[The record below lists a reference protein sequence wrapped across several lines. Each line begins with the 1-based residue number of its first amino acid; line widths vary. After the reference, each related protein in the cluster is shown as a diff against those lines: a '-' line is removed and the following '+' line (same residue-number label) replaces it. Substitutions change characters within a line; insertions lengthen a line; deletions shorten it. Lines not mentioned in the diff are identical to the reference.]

1 MTGIINIVDNNDNGN
16 IIQSSGS
23 SSSNTGS
30 TPSYG
35 GYVLDLDLSYSFD
48 QEIIPS
54 SGYDI

>member
-1 MTGIINIVDNNDNGN
+1 MTGKINIVDNNDNGN
-16 IIQSSGS
+16 IIQLTDN
-23 SSSNTGS
+23 SSSNTCS

-35 GYVLDLDLSYSFD
+35 GYSLDLNLPYTFD

>member
-1 MTGIINIVDNNDNGN
+1 MTGKINIVDNNDNGN

-23 SSSNTGS
+23 SSNNTGS

-35 GYVLDLDLSYSFD
+35 GYSLDLDLLYSFD
-48 QEIIPS
+48 QEIIPP